1 MRMKPAPAF
10 SVLIAMTLL
19 LPAAAGAASAQSPIS
34 SPSDNPGTPKAAE
47 SQTPAPAASTVTPSP
62 SARRPIAVSQQFIS
76 AVTNNL
82 DLTLEEPEEQGPPP
96 PAASIIDLEPAN
108 NAEIIRLPG
117 VTVVGERPPVFRE
130 RDLYSPDELRR
141 LALQRYRGLRV
152 FPFAFLNNLNKP
164 IAEQIY
170 REDER
175 LQNIQSLNQ
184 AAANAA
190 AAGDTGSAEQI
201 RQATITTYKRD
212 FPAWQSRV
220 QESAQPR

>member
-1 MRMKPAPAF
+1 MRMKLAPAF
-10 SVLIAMTLL
+10 PLAVVAALF
-19 LPAAAGAASAQSPIS
+19 LPVALGAAAAS
-34 SPSDNPGTPKAAE
+34 SPLSPGQAAAE
-47 SQTPAPAASTVTPSP
+47 TSVPPSGTNSTVTPSP
-62 SARRPIAVSQQFIS
+62 SARRPLAVSQQFIS
-76 AVTNNL
+76 AVTSNL
-82 DLTLEEPEEQGPPP
+82 DLALGEPEEEAPPP
-96 PAASIIDLEPAN
+96 PAASIIEPPN

-130 RDLYSPDELRR
+130 RDLYSPEELRR

-164 IAEQIY
+164 IAEQMY

-190 AAGDTGSAEQI
+190 AAGDAESAQAI
-201 RQATITTYKRD
+201 QQATITTFKRD
-212 FPAWQSRV
+212 APAWQSRV
-220 QESAQPR
+220 RESAQPR